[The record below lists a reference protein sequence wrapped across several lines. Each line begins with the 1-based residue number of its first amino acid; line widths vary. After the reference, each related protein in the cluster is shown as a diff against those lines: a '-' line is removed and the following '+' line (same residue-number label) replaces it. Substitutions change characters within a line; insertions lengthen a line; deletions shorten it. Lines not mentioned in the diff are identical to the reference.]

1 MPQIIYK
8 QGGSTIS
15 KRFIQRVRGKI
26 SFFIDNRILFG
37 IGIGLILGVICMW
50 GYKST
55 IGLSDSQIEE
65 RARDMGMIY
74 ESEQK
79 AIFSGEGE

>member
-1 MPQIIYK
+1 M
-8 QGGSTIS
+8 T
-15 KRFIQRVRGKI
+15 
-26 SFFIDNRILFG
+26 FFIDKKIMLG
-37 IGIGLILGVICMW
+37 VGIGLILGVICML

-74 ESEQK
+74 KSEQK
-79 AIFSGEGE
+79 AFINGEGE